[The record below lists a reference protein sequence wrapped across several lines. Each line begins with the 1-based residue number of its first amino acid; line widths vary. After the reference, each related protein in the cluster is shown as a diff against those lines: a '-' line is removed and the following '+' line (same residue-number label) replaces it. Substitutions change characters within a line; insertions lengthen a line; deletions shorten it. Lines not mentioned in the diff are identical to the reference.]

1 MIQVTLAQLKSDIT
15 PMLRGTSLRQVTDFY
30 GTVARAANRM
40 LARISPEETRRTVT
54 MTTPFYDNL
63 YDYALVSDYKQ
74 MLDIRPTA
82 NRQDMPGRSYFS
94 QTTPRQFDIN
104 LDPNSFSIRWNNMV
118 RSLRAARL
126 PAGNVAMLDPFDSAT
141 SNGSWSANTDASGLY
156 TEPLNYIQGN
166 ASLGFNL
173 DGLTGAAYLL
183 NTTASVVDLSAYHYE
198 DASMFWV
205 WIPVGT
211 SARFTSFNLI
221 KGDSATAYKSST
233 VTAKAD
239 GTAFTDGWNLLLFNW
254 VSASTTGSPT
264 NTNNTY
270 RKFSIAYTAGAA
282 IPGVLVDSWTNAF
295 GQLYEIEYY
304 SEYLFRTSTGTWI
317 STPTSDTDLVNVS
330 PSSYE
335 IFKAEIMVDIT
346 KLIRTGSQQQVE
358 LAEWRVQ
365 LNGQPQNRYVKD
377 PPYHGLYADYLS
389 MYPSSA
395 ILTRTKTY
403 DFDL

>member
-1 MIQVTLAQLKSDIT
+1 MISVTLAQLKSDIT

-74 MLDIRPTA
+74 MLDIRPQA

-104 LDPNSFSIRWNNMV
+104 LDPDSFSIRWNNMI
-118 RSLRAARL
+118 RTLRAARL

-141 SNGSWSANTDASGLY
+141 SNGSWSANVDASGLY
-156 TEPLNYIQGN
+156 TEPLNYVQGN
-166 ASLGFNL
+166 SSLGFNL
-173 DGLTGAAYLL
+173 SGSTGSANLL
-183 NTTASVVDLSAYHYE
+183 NTTASVVDLSAYNYE
-198 DASMFWV
+198 DASMIWF

-211 SARFTSFNLI
+211 SSRFTSFNLI
-221 KGDSATAYKSST
+221 KGDSATAYKSQT
-233 VTAKAD
+233 VTTKAD
-239 GTAFTDGWNLLLFNW
+239 GTAFSDGWNLLYFSW
-254 VSASTTGSPT
+254 VTASTTGVPT
-264 NTNNTY
+264 NTINTY
-270 RKFSIAYTAGAA
+270 RKFTVTYSAGTAISGCL
-282 IPGVLVDSWTNAF
+282 IDSWTNSF

-304 SEYLFRTSTGTWI
+304 SEYLFRTTAGTWI
-317 STPTSDTDLVNVS
+317 STPTLDTDLVNVS

-335 IFKAEIMVDIT
+335 ILKAEIMVDIT
-346 KLIRTGSQQQVE
+346 KLIRTGAAQQTE
-358 LAEWRVQ
+358 LSEWRTQ
-365 LNGQPQNRYVKD
+365 LNGQAQNRYVKD
-377 PPYHGLYADYLS
+377 PPYHGLYHDYLS

-403 DFDL
+403 DFDV